1 MKLSDH
7 YSELFKK
14 KEENID
20 EYSKISVKIRNA
32 KQLLPALK
40 KSEEQTW
47 LVVKQLRNNLSSLIG
62 NTILASVCLVY
73 LPLKR
78 LKLKKQVL
86 EEVKKLLNARMVEF
100 STEFTSLISRVQ
112 DAVLEDLN
120 LVAIKEL

>member
-1 MKLSDH
+1 MNLSDH
-7 YSELFKK
+7 YSELFRK

>member
-7 YSELFKK
+7 YSELYRK

>member
-7 YSELFKK
+7 YSELFRK